1 MVAAIKK
8 VSSSGGFVKK
18 EKMTIK
24 KIKNRNWKSFPI
36 SNFYVF
42 DILFIFFFFS
52 FAVSL
57 LFRCHV

>member
-24 KIKNRNWKSFPI
+24 KIKIRNWKKF
-36 SNFYVF
+36 SNFQF
-42 DILFIFFFFS
+42 LWF
-52 FAVSL
+52 
-57 LFRCHV
+57 